1 MKQGQN
7 QMASESRE
15 ELLTFLGKHPPFK
28 DMGAVALD
36 ALAASLTR
44 VTLTDGSL
52 IVSPSDQPPDL
63 FIIESGKVQA
73 RQVGDVNLTDQ
84 PLYELEAG
92 QSFPLAAVAAKRPAI
107 NVYSALGDVLVWRLA
122 SADFSKLL
130 MSSCEFNRFV
140 LDHVAGLLDEARR
153 QIETQF
159 GQRNTDQ
166 QSLNSQLSAFLR
178 PTVRVT
184 PQTSIRQTME
194 TMVQA
199 KVGSV
204 VVADAGD
211 RPLGIFTQSDA
222 LHRVVTPDY
231 PATAPIEEV
240 MTAQPATITAHATAY
255 DAMLAMATHGIRH
268 LVIVDAEDRV
278 AGVVS
283 ERDLFAMQR
292 IGLRNVRRVIESAAD
307 IDGLSQAA
315 GDVRRLCLNMLG
327 QGVSAE
333 KLTQFISGLN
343 DSLTRRVIEINL
355 AHHDLFGLD
364 WAWLAF
370 GSEGR
375 DEQTFST
382 DQDNGIIF
390 VCPDFADRDELQ
402 LRFLDFAR
410 DVNQGLAR
418 CGFPL
423 CKGNIMASNPLWCLT
438 QDEWQERFT
447 QWIRLPEPEALLNA
461 TIFFDFRPL
470 YGKEALAK
478 ALRKWLLDQTAHAK
492 LFLRFMAENAVKAA
506 PPLGMIRDFVFDSNP
521 DFPHTLDLKAF
532 GARPIVDAAR
542 IIALAHGIA
551 HTSTTERLREAAA
564 QGKLGG
570 DDINAVIEGFFFIQQ
585 LRLRNQ
591 RAGTPPGAENRIDPA
606 KLNELDRQVLKEA
619 FKQAKRLQSRL
630 QLEYRL

>member
-1 MKQGQN
+1 M
-7 QMASESRE
+7 
-15 ELLTFLGKHPPFK
+15 T
-28 DMGAVALD
+28 
-36 ALAASLTR
+36 
-44 VTLTDGSL
+44 
-52 IVSPSDQPPDL
+52 SP
-63 FIIESGKVQA
+63 
-73 RQVGDVNLTDQ
+73 
-84 PLYELEAG
+84 
-92 QSFPLAAVAAKRPAI
+92 
-107 NVYSALGDVLVWRLA
+107 
-122 SADFSKLL
+122 
-130 MSSCEFNRFV
+130 
-140 LDHVAGLLDEARR
+140 
-153 QIETQF
+153 
-159 GQRNTDQ
+159 
-166 QSLNSQLSAFLR
+166 
-178 PTVRVT
+178 
-184 PQTSIRQTME
+184 
-194 TMVQA
+194 
-199 KVGSV
+199 
-204 VVADAGD
+204 
-211 RPLGIFTQSDA
+211 
-222 LHRVVTPDY
+222 
-231 PATAPIEEV
+231 
-240 MTAQPATITAHATAY
+240 PATIAANATAY
-255 DAMLAMATHGIRH
+255 DAMLAMATLGIRH

-292 IGLRNVRRVIESAAD
+292 IGLRNVRKVIESAAD
-307 IDGLSQAA
+307 IDALSHAA

-355 AHHDLFGLD
+355 RQHDLFGLD

-390 VCPDFADRDELQ
+390 VCPDFADRDALQ
-402 LRFLDFAR
+402 LRFRDFAR
-410 DVNQGLAR
+410 DVNHGLAR

-470 YGKEALAK
+470 YGNEALTK
-478 ALRKWLLDQTAHAK
+478 TLRKWLLNLTANAK
-492 LFLRFMAENAVKAA
+492 LFLRFMAENAVKAT
-506 PPLGMIRDFVFDSNP
+506 PPLGMIRDFVYDSNT

-532 GARPIVDAAR
+532 GARPFVDAAR

-551 HTSTTERLREAAA
+551 HTSTTERLRAAAA
-564 QGKLGG
+564 QMKLGN
-570 DDINAVIEGFFFIQQ
+570 DDINAAIEGFFFIQQ

-591 RAGTPPGAENRIDPA
+591 RVGTPSGAENRVDPD

-619 FKQAKRLQSRL
+619 FKQARRLQSRL

>member
-1 MKQGQN
+1 
-7 QMASESRE
+7 MASESRE
-15 ELLTFLGKHPPFK
+15 ELLAFLRKHSPFR
-28 DMGAVALD
+28 DMGAFALD
-36 ALAASLTR
+36 ALAASLIR
-44 VTLTDGSL
+44 VEVPDGGFILTPGD
-52 IVSPSDQPPDL
+52 VPPDL
-63 FIIESGKVQA
+63 FIIQSGKVQA
-73 RQVGDVNLTDQ
+73 RLAGDVNLTDQ
-84 PLYELEAG
+84 PLYELEPG

-107 NVYSALGDVLVWRLA
+107 NVYTAVGEAQVWRLG
-122 SADFSKLL
+122 SADFFRLL
-130 MSSCEFNRFV
+130 LGSCEFNRFV

-159 GQRNTDQ
+159 GQRNADQ
-166 QSLNSQLSAFLR
+166 QTLNAQLSGFLR
-178 PTVRVT
+178 PNVVRVA
-184 PQTSIRQTME
+184 PQTTIRETME

-204 VVADAGD
+204 VVADAD
-211 RPLGIFTQSDA
+211 NLPLGIFTQSDA
-222 LHRVVTPDY
+222 MRRVVSPNY
-231 PATAPIEEV
+231 PTSAPIEEV
-240 MTAQPATITAHATAY
+240 MTSPPATLAASATAY
-255 DAMLAMATHGIRH
+255 DAMLVMATHGIRH
-268 LVIVDAEDRV
+268 LVLVDAEDRL

-292 IGLRNVRRVIESAAD
+292 VGLRSVRKVIAVAKD
-307 IDGLSQAA
+307 IDTLSHAA

-343 DSLTRRVIEINL
+343 DSLTRRVIEITL
-355 AHHDLFGLD
+355 ARHDLFGLD

-390 VCPDFADRDELQ
+390 ICPDFADRDALQ

-410 DVNQGLAR
+410 EVNEGLAR

-470 YGKEALAK
+470 YGNDALAK
-478 ALRKWLLDQTAHAK
+478 SLRKWLLDMSGNAK
-492 LFLRFMAENAVKAA
+492 VFLRFMAENAVKAT
-506 PPLGMIRDFVFDSNP
+506 PPLGMIRDFVFDNNAE
-521 DFPHTLDLKAF
+521 FPHTLDLKAF

-542 IIALAHGIA
+542 IIALAHRIP
-551 HTSTTERLREAAA
+551 HSSTTERLRMAAA

-591 RAGTPPGAENRIDPA
+591 RAGTPPGGENRVNPD
-606 KLNELDRQVLKEA
+606 KLNELDRHVLKEA